1 MGRALSC
8 SYSFIFPRNC
18 LQEFVPQ
25 LVEAQRSSRPSHS
38 ANPGLRPTPFG
49 QPNEASP
56 EPIQGRSC
64 RQGGRVVAGRA
75 AMVES
80 DNVIATRLVTQL
92 AGAKLLPPDPSAQ
105 RLRTEGIEAVND
117 PVG

>member
-1 MGRALSC
+1 
-8 SYSFIFPRNC
+8 
-18 LQEFVPQ
+18 
-25 LVEAQRSSRPSHS
+25 
-38 ANPGLRPTPFG
+38 
-49 QPNEASP
+49 
-56 EPIQGRSC
+56 
-64 RQGGRVVAGRA
+64 
-75 AMVES
+75 MVES